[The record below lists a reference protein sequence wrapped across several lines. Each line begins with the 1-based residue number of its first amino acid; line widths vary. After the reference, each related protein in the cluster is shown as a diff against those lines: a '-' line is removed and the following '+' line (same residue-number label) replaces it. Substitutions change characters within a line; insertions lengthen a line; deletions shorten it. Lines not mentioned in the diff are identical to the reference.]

1 MHAGFAV
8 SFIEKTNLKNLIENT
23 GHEQPNRSIPEGIR
37 NVLSYGELSIDNVAQ
52 TALSSLVDELQYA
65 NRFRGETTFAQGVG
79 EESGTHSVHVARL
92 VIAVADAVSSK
103 EGNELSSEL
112 GRELIQFKQDGAI
125 AGFIHD
131 LGEVLVGEFSTVRE
145 RAEKR
150 GNHTEEES
158 SADLERLIF
167 VRSAALALHFAE
179 NGGDFKRVMEEIREP
194 LLENINRLTL
204 KSLKTAF
211 DRYPVELSPHSE
223 SILEHWIELYDA
235 TESTTGTSPSQED
248 KFVGTCVK
256 ILERVQ
262 GQHHFLR
269 FSKKEPTVID
279 FSVEGI
285 IYAPWEESQ
294 RDAPLHSEQLRSNLV
309 MAQLVRMEGKLGE
322 LFELAETDAQ
332 KAIAREIR
340 NRVYSGVLESLDI
353 LTPVVKR
360 TLEDPNEAITQRL
373 KDAQARGEDAVPI
386 LEEEYKELLHA
397 YRELRNTNRSQE
409 ARSHA
414 NSQLLPI
421 ETRLRL
427 QALYRAALETSYEPR
442 PGEILALQDAIP
454 EKFLPVNLL
463 TVGLSRRKS

>member
-8 SFIEKTNLKNLIENT
+8 PFSEKTYLDTLVAKT
-23 GHEQPNRSIPEGIR
+23 GHEQPNRSIPEGIQ

-92 VIAVADAVSSK
+92 VIAVADAVSLK
-103 EGNELSSEL
+103 EGNELSGEL

-150 GNHTEEES
+150 GNHTEES

-179 NGGDFKRVMEEIREP
+179 NGGDFKSAMQDIREP
-194 LLENINRLTL
+194 LLENIN
-204 KSLKTAF
+204 SLSLESLETAF
-211 DRYPVELSPHSE
+211 DRYPFELSPHSK
-223 SILEHWIELYDA
+223 SILERWIELYDA

-294 RDAPLHSEQLRSNLV
+294 RHAPLHSEQLRSNLV
-309 MAQLVRMEGKLGE
+309 MSGLVRMEGKLGE
-322 LFELAETDAQ
+322 LFKLAETDAQ

-340 NRVYSGVLESLDI
+340 NRVYSGVLESLDT

-360 TLEDPNEAITQRL
+360 TLKDPNEVITKRL
-373 KDAQARGEDAVPI
+373 KEAKERNQDAVPI
-386 LEEEYKELLHA
+386 LEEEYKELLRAH
-397 YRELRNTNRSQE
+397 RELRNTNRSQE

-427 QALYRAALETSYEPR
+427 QALYRNALDAGYEPKK
-442 PGEILALQDAIP
+442 GEVLALQDTIP
-454 EKFLPVNLL
+454 DELLPLNPQNLGL
-463 TVGLSRRKS
+463 TKRR

>member
-8 SFIEKTNLKNLIENT
+8 PFSEKTYLDTLVAKT
-23 GHEQPNRSIPEGIR
+23 GHEQPNRSIPEGIQ
-37 NVLSYGELSIDNVAQ
+37 NVLSYGELSIDNLAQ

-92 VIAVADAVSSK
+92 VIAVADAVSLK
-103 EGNELSSEL
+103 EGNELSAEL

-150 GNHTEEES
+150 GNHTEES

-179 NGGDFKRVMEEIREP
+179 NGGDFKSAMQDIREP
-194 LLENINRLTL
+194 LLENIN
-204 KSLKTAF
+204 SLSLESLETAF
-211 DRYPVELSPHSE
+211 DRYPVELSPHSK
-223 SILEHWIELYDA
+223 SILERWIELYDA

-262 GQHHFLR
+262 GQQHYIR

-294 RDAPLHSEQLRSNLV
+294 RHAPLHSEQLRSNLV
-309 MAQLVRMEGKLGE
+309 MSGLVRMEGKLGE
-322 LFELAETDAQ
+322 LFKLAQTDAQ

-427 QALYRAALETSYEPR
+427 QALYRNALDAGYEPKK
-442 PGEILALQDAIP
+442 GEVLALQDTIP
-454 EKFLPVNLL
+454 DELLPLNPQNLGL
-463 TVGLSRRKS
+463 TKRR

>member
-8 SFIEKTNLKNLIENT
+8 PISERTNLENLVAKT
-23 GHEQPNRSIPEGIR
+23 GHEQPNRSIPEGIQ

-92 VIAVADAVSSK
+92 VIAVADAVSLK
-103 EGNELSSEL
+103 EGNELSGDL

-150 GNHTEEES
+150 GNHTEES

-179 NGGDFKRVMEEIREP
+179 NGGDFKSAMQDIREP
-194 LLENINRLTL
+194 LLENIN
-204 KSLKTAF
+204 SLSLESLETAF
-211 DRYPVELSPHSE
+211 DRYPFELSPHSK
-223 SILEHWIELYDA
+223 SILERWIELYDA

-309 MAQLVRMEGKLGE
+309 MSGLVRMEGKLGE
-322 LFELAETDAQ
+322 LFKLAQTDAQ

-397 YRELRNTNRSQE
+397 YRELRNTNRSQG

-427 QALYRAALETSYEPR
+427 QSVYRAALETSYEPR

-454 EKFLPVNLL
+454 EKFLQVNLR

>member
-8 SFIEKTNLKNLIENT
+8 SISERTYLDNLIAKI
-23 GHEQPNRSIPEGIR
+23 GHEQPNRSIPEGIQ
-37 NVLSYGELSIDNVAQ
+37 NILSYGELSINNVAQ

-103 EGNELSSEL
+103 EENELSSEL

-150 GNHTEEES
+150 GNHTEES

-167 VRSAALALHFAE
+167 VRSAALALHFGE
-179 NGGDFKRVMEEIREP
+179 NGGDFKSAMQDIREP
-194 LLENINRLTL
+194 LLENIN
-204 KSLKTAF
+204 SLSLESLETAF
-211 DRYPVELSPHSE
+211 DRYPVKLSPHSK
-223 SILEHWIELYDA
+223 SILERWIELYDA

-262 GQHHFLR
+262 GQQHYIR
-269 FSKKEPTVID
+269 FSKKGPTVID

-294 RDAPLHSEQLRSNLV
+294 RDAPLHSEQLRSNML

-322 LFELAETDAQ
+322 LFQLAETDAQ

-340 NRVYSGVLESLDI
+340 NRVYSGVLESLDTS
-353 LTPVVKR
+353 TPVVER
-360 TLEDPNEAITQRL
+360 TLKDPNEVIAKRL

-386 LEEEYKELLHA
+386 LDEEYKELLRA

-409 ARSHA
+409 ARSPA

-427 QALYRAALETSYEPR
+427 QSVYRAALETSYEPR

-454 EKFLPVNLL
+454 ETFLPVNLR

>member
-8 SFIEKTNLKNLIENT
+8 PFSEKTYLDTLVAKT
-23 GHEQPNRSIPEGIR
+23 GHEQPNRSIPEGIQ
-37 NVLSYGELSIDNVAQ
+37 NVLSYGELSIDNLAQ

-103 EGNELSSEL
+103 EGNELSAEL

-145 RAEKR
+145 RAEESVP
-150 GNHTEEES
+150 HTEES

-211 DRYPVELSPHSE
+211 DRYPVELSPHSK
-223 SILEHWIELYDA
+223 SILERWIELYDA

-309 MAQLVRMEGKLGE
+309 MSGLVRMEGKLGE
-322 LFELAETDAQ
+322 LFKLAQTDAQ
-332 KAIAREIR
+332 RAISREIR

-360 TLEDPNEAITQRL
+360 TLEDPNEAITKRL
-373 KDAQARGEDAVPI
+373 KEAQARGEDAVPI
-386 LEEEYKELLHA
+386 LEEEYKELLRAH
-397 YRELRNTNRSQE
+397 RELRNAQRNEELS
-409 ARSHA
+409 SSDH
-414 NSQLLPI
+414 SQLLPI

-427 QALYRAALETSYEPR
+427 QALYRNALDAGYEPR
-442 PGEILALQDAIP
+442 EGEVLALQDTIP
-454 EKFLPVNLL
+454 DELLPLNPQNLGL
-463 TVGLSRRKS
+463 TKRR